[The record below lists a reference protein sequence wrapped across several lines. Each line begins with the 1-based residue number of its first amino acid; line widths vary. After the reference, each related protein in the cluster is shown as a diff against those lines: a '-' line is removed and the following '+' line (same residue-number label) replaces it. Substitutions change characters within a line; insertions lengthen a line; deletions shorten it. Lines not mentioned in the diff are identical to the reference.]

1 VAQFIRNFAEKA
13 PALVKSAATYSKPQS
28 AAFGDKIWLD
38 GITDSMDRSLT
49 TELNSVQA
57 ASFNQ
62 LPVKAALLGGLVT
75 TELWMWFHGGEIIAK
90 CGIIGCDV

>member
-28 AAFGDKIWLD
+28 AAFGDKMLKKMIHTAMVFPVV
-38 GITDSMDRSLT
+38 I
-49 TELNSVQA
+49 VQA